1 MVAFVKQNIQ
11 KLLADLP
18 VAGLLEQEL
27 LEREITGIANDSR
40 QIKPGDV
47 FVAIKGEAVD
57 GRDFIDSAIAAGAV
71 FILADATD
79 NNHGQLS
86 IRKSVPVL
94 SIEGLGKKIGILAGK
109 GYGQP
114 TEKLSVVGVT
124 GTNGKST
131 CVSLIAQ
138 LLSLL
143 GEKSASV
150 GTVGYGCY
158 GEALINTGLTTPD
171 AIQIQRIAAEFV
183 QQNVKHFAM
192 EVSSHGVT
200 QGRVDA
206 VNFDVAVFTNLTRD
220 HLDYHGTFEAYQKA
234 KFDFVSRS
242 DIQKVVINLDDQAGV
257 EESVT
262 LKELEGKSVTSY
274 ALNNREAD
282 VVASDIEFRERGM
295 EFDVTTPWGAG
306 HIRTQLIGDFN
317 IHNLLAVMSVACLL
331 GHDFKKVTETLEQL
345 VGVEGRLEL
354 LSVPESDLVVLIDY
368 AHTPDALEKAILA
381 VKAHVNKTLT
391 VVFGCGGDRDKGKR
405 PLMGEVA
412 EQLADQVLI
421 TSDNPRTEEP
431 IEIIQDIL
439 SGVSNCEKVRSLVDR
454 KEAIHDVIAK
464 AEPGDCI
471 LVAGK
476 GHEDYQEINGLR
488 LPFSDH
494 AIALDALKQRVA
506 NQKGALCT

>member
-1 MVAFVKQNIQ
+1 MAAFIKQTIQ
-11 KLLADLP
+11 QLLVDLP
-18 VAGLLEQEL
+18 VAGLLEK
-27 LEREITGIANDSR
+27 EILQRNVTGITNDSR
-40 QIKPGDV
+40 QVKSGDV
-47 FVAIKGEAVD
+47 FVATKGEAVD
-57 GRDFIDSAIAAGAV
+57 GREFIDSAIAAGAV
-71 FILADATD
+71 FVLADATD
-79 NNHGQLS
+79 SNHGQLY
-86 IRKSVPVL
+86 IRKSIPVL
-94 SIEGLGKKIGILAGK
+94 PIENLGKKVGMLADK
-109 GYGQP
+109 GFGSP
-114 TEKLSVVGVT
+114 TEELSVVGVT

-183 QQNVKHFAM
+183 RQKVKNFAM
-192 EVSSHGVT
+192 EVSSHGVA

-206 VNFDVAVFTNLTRD
+206 VDFDIAVFTNLTRD

-234 KFDFVSRS
+234 KFDFVGRP
-242 DIQKVVINLDDQAGV
+242 DIPKVVINLDDKAGV
-257 EESVT
+257 EESAV
-262 LKELEGKSVTSY
+262 LKQVLGKSVTSF

-282 VVASDIEFRERGM
+282 VVASNIEFHERGM
-295 EFDVTTPWGAG
+295 EFDVTTPWGAAR
-306 HIRTQLIGDFN
+306 IRTQLIGDFN
-317 IHNLLAVMSVACLL
+317 IYNLLAVTTVACLL
-331 GHDFKKVTETLEQL
+331 GHDFKRVTETLEQL

-354 LSVPESDLVVLIDY
+354 LGVPGSDLVVLIDY

-405 PLMGEVA
+405 PLMGKVA
-412 EQLADQVLI
+412 EQFADQVVI
-421 TSDNPRTEEP
+421 TSDNPRTEKP
-431 IEIIQDIL
+431 IDIIQDIF
-439 SGVSNCEKVRSLVDR
+439 SGVSNHEKVRSLEDR
-454 KEAIHDVIAK
+454 REAISDVIAK
-464 AEPGDCI
+464 AESGDCI

-476 GHEDYQEINGLR
+476 GHEDYQEINGQR